1 MSEANK
7 LTDGRY
13 GCSRFSLILALSFFK
28 RYVKMKISNMLTQE
42 EKEKIIK
49 KYKLHETDSGSAEVQ
64 IAILSEEIRR
74 LILHLKK
81 HSKDLHS
88 KRGLLKMVMKRKKL
102 LNYLKKENTKRYNT
116 ILKKIGLKK

>member
-1 MSEANK
+1 
-7 LTDGRY
+7 
-13 GCSRFSLILALSFFK
+13 
-28 RYVKMKISNMLTQE
+28 MLTQE

-49 KYKLHETDSGSAEVQ
+49 KYKLHNTDTGSAEVQ
-64 IAILSEEIRR
+64 IAIISEEIKR
-74 LILHLKK
+74 LTLHLKK

-102 LNYLKKENTKRYNT
+102 LNYLKEENTKRYNT